1 MRLWKHDRLDF
12 NGWCCVNPCY
22 FLSYAR
28 TPQVLIDSTDLLVN
42 ILSQFVG
49 VYKYIMSPSLAFIS
63 VTMIIAIFAFEPIY
77 KIALWVLRKIPVF
90 GVK

>member
-1 MRLWKHDRLDF
+1 MIVWILTAGVALILAI
-12 NGWCCVNPCY
+12 
-22 FLSYAR
+22 FLVMPDLPA

-77 KIALWVLRKIPVF
+77 KIALWVLRKIPVL
-90 GVK
+90 GIK

>member
-28 TPQVLIDSTDLLVN
+28 
-42 ILSQFVG
+42 FVG

>member
-1 MRLWKHDRLDF
+1 MIVWNLTAGVALILAI
-12 NGWCCVNPCY
+12 
-22 FLSYAR
+22 FLVMPDLPA

>member
-1 MRLWKHDRLDF
+1 MIVWILTAGVALILAI
-12 NGWCCVNPCY
+12 
-22 FLSYAR
+22 FLVMPDLPA

>member
-1 MRLWKHDRLDF
+1 MIVWILTAGVALILAI
-12 NGWCCVNPCY
+12 
-22 FLSYAR
+22 FLVMPDLPA

-49 VYKYIMSPSLAFIS
+49 VYKQSMSPSLAFIS

>member
-1 MRLWKHDRLDF
+1 MIVWILTAGVALILAI
-12 NGWCCVNPCY
+12 
-22 FLSYAR
+22 FLVMPDLPA
-28 TPQVLIDSTDLLVN
+28 TPQVLIDSTDLSVN

>member
-1 MRLWKHDRLDF
+1 MIVWILTAGVALILAI
-12 NGWCCVNPCY
+12 
-22 FLSYAR
+22 FLVMPDLPA

-49 VYKYIMSPSLAFIS
+49 VYKYIVSPSLAFIS

>member
-1 MRLWKHDRLDF
+1 MIVWILTAGVALILAI
-12 NGWCCVNPCY
+12 
-22 FLSYAR
+22 FLVMPDLPA

-77 KIALWVLRKIPVF
+77 KIALWVLCKIPVF

>member
-1 MRLWKHDRLDF
+1 MIVWILTAGVALILAI
-12 NGWCCVNPCY
+12 
-22 FLSYAR
+22 FLVMPDLPA
-28 TPQVLIDSTDLLVN
+28 TPQPLIDSTDLLVN

>member
-1 MRLWKHDRLDF
+1 MIVWILTAGVALILAI
-12 NGWCCVNPCY
+12 
-22 FLSYAR
+22 FLVMPDLPAA
-28 TPQVLIDSTDLLVN
+28 PQVLIDSTDLLVN

>member
-1 MRLWKHDRLDF
+1 MIVWILTAGVALILAI
-12 NGWCCVNPCY
+12 
-22 FLSYAR
+22 FLVMPDLPA

-77 KIALWVLRKIPVF
+77 KITLWVLRKIPVF

>member
-1 MRLWKHDRLDF
+1 MIVWILTAGVALILAI
-12 NGWCCVNPCY
+12 
-22 FLSYAR
+22 FLVMPDLPA

-49 VYKYIMSPSLAFIS
+49 VYKYIMSPSLAFVS

>member
-1 MRLWKHDRLDF
+1 MIVWILMAGVALILAI
-12 NGWCCVNPCY
+12 
-22 FLSYAR
+22 FLVMPDLPA

>member
-1 MRLWKHDRLDF
+1 MIVWILTAGVALILAI
-12 NGWCCVNPCY
+12 
-22 FLSYAR
+22 FLVIPDLPA

>member
-1 MRLWKHDRLDF
+1 MIVWILTAGVALILAI
-12 NGWCCVNPCY
+12 
-22 FLSYAR
+22 FLVMPDLPA

-49 VYKYIMSPSLAFIS
+49 VYKYIMSTSLAFIS

>member
-1 MRLWKHDRLDF
+1 MIVWILTAGVALILAI
-12 NGWCCVNPCY
+12 
-22 FLSYAR
+22 FLVMTDLPA

>member
-1 MRLWKHDRLDF
+1 MIVWILTAGVALILAI
-12 NGWCCVNPCY
+12 
-22 FLSYAR
+22 FLVMPDLPAI
-28 TPQVLIDSTDLLVN
+28 PQVLIDSTDLLVN

>member
-1 MRLWKHDRLDF
+1 MIVWILTAGVALILAI
-12 NGWCCVNPCY
+12 
-22 FLSYAR
+22 FLVMPDLPA
-28 TPQVLIDSTDLLVN
+28 TPQVLIDPTDLLVN

>member
-1 MRLWKHDRLDF
+1 MIVWILTAGVALILAI
-12 NGWCCVNPCY
+12 
-22 FLSYAR
+22 FLVMPDLPA

-77 KIALWVLRKIPVF
+77 KIALSVF

>member
-1 MRLWKHDRLDF
+1 MIVWILTAGVALILAI
-12 NGWCCVNPCY
+12 
-22 FLSYAR
+22 FLVMPDLPA

-63 VTMIIAIFAFEPIY
+63 VTMIIAIVAFEPIY

>member
-1 MRLWKHDRLDF
+1 MIVWILTAGVALILAI
-12 NGWCCVNPCY
+12 
-22 FLSYAR
+22 FLVMPDLPA

-42 ILSQFVG
+42 VLSQFVG

>member
-1 MRLWKHDRLDF
+1 MIVWILTAGVALILAI
-12 NGWCCVNPCY
+12 
-22 FLSYAR
+22 FLVMPDLPA
-28 TPQVLIDSTDLLVN
+28 TPQVMIDSTDLLVN